1 MALHRKLVPLN
12 RKLTSN
18 QLAVCLSFGTA
29 LRQWGSHQSFSGWIL
44 IREGVDA
51 PVSWALPNRLTANT
65 DRKEVNPMN
74 PLYVGIDVSSRNNVV
89 FLMKPDGSKIKNF
102 SVSNSK
108 DGSQKLV
115 KEILA
120 ALTSFALTD
129 VIIGLEATSVYGDNL
144 VCFLR
149 EDGSLVPYNR
159 KIHVLN
165 PKQVNKFKESYNDLP
180 KNDFV
185 DSFVIADCLR
195 FGRINKGVYL
205 DDYRYKALQ
214 NLTRARFVAV
224 QNLTREK
231 QRFMNVLFK
240 KYSSLAQEKVF
251 SDTFSATALAI
262 YEKFDS
268 ADTLAYMDLHELTS
282 FLPEKGKNHFSNPE
296 EVAKAIQKA
305 ARSSYRLPKTVND
318 SVNQVLSISIT
329 SMKALEAQIKEFDK
343 ATAAQMEL
351 IPNTLTSIKGIGPV
365 YSAGIIAEIGDIN
378 RFPSQAKL
386 AKYAG
391 LAWRQH
397 QSGEFEA
404 QNTRLIRTG
413 NRFLKYYLGE
423 AAMSLVRCDA
433 EYSRFYHLKYKEV
446 NKYQHKRALALTARK
461 LVRLV
466 YRLVK
471 DNRLYIA
478 PKA

>member
-1 MALHRKLVPLN
+1 
-12 RKLTSN
+12 
-18 QLAVCLSFGTA
+18 
-29 LRQWGSHQSFSGWIL
+29 
-44 IREGVDA
+44 
-51 PVSWALPNRLTANT
+51 
-65 DRKEVNPMN
+65 MN

-89 FLMKPDGSKIKNF
+89 YLMQPDGSKIKNF
-102 SVSNSK
+102 SVANSK

-115 KEILA
+115 KEILS
-120 ALTSFALTD
+120 ALTSYTLTD

-180 KNDFV
+180 KNDYV

-195 FGRINKGVYL
+195 FGRINKEVYL

-214 NLTRARFVAV
+214 NLTRARYQAV
-224 QNLTREK
+224 CNLTKEK

-251 SDTFSATALAI
+251 SDTFSTTALAV
-262 YEKFDS
+262 YEEFES
-268 ADTLAYMDLHELTS
+268 ADTLAYMDLHELTE
-282 FLPEKGKNHFSNPE
+282 FLQKKGKSHFSNPE

-318 SVNQVLSISIT
+318 SVNQVLSISI
-329 SMKALEAQIKEFDK
+329 SSIRALESQIKQFDK
-343 ATAAQMEL
+343 AIAAQMEL
-351 IPNTLTSIKGIGPV
+351 IPNTLTSVKGIGPV

-378 RFPSQAKL
+378 RFPNQAKL

-397 QSGEFEA
+397 QSGDFEA
-404 QNTRLIRTG
+404 QNTRLIKTG

-423 AAMSLVRCDA
+423 AALSLVRCDA
-433 EYSRFYHLKYKEV
+433 EYKRFYHLKYNEV

-466 YRLVK
+466 FRLLK

-478 PKA
+478 PEA